1 VRALHGGIWNI
12 FTPMSA
18 CLRAF
23 NDFIRPCGA
32 PLSVPFSLWF
42 FIQFC
47 CPRCKC
53 ASNYSAERVRCGTQS
68 SFFTALSKHN
78 NSLTQH
84 QYLFP
89 NTCAFPAYFWSS
101 LWNKRVNHISKG
113 KSLLVKG
120 IRRET
125 SACVCIGY
133 LRKYPLLL
141 YVIWN
146 LLLCVALGR
155 VSRGRGETADAESI
169 WTGHKILVFLL
180 PNRKK

>member
-12 FTPMSA
+12 FTPTSA

-53 ASNYSAERVRCGTQS
+53 ASNYSAEWVRCGTQS

-84 QYLFP
+84 QYCFQTPAHSPHTSHLFGIKEWIIFQKANP
-89 NTCAFPAYFWSS
+89 SLGERNTAG
-101 LWNKRVNHISKG
+101 NKCMCVYWIFEKISPIAVCDMKFAA
-113 KSLLVKG
+113 LCG
-120 IRRET
+120 IGTRFSRPRGNCRRREYRDG
-125 SACVCIGY
+125 S
-133 LRKYPLLL
+133 
-141 YVIWN
+141 
-146 LLLCVALGR
+146 
-155 VSRGRGETADAESI
+155 
-169 WTGHKILVFLL
+169 
-180 PNRKK
+180 